1 MKNRKTETEL
11 AANDA
16 NYANGASTIIYCAVR
31 VIRVIRGSS
40 PDSKIQSA
48 FVHAKAAVNTKL
60 GARDVTGAVGC
71 EKDDTVR
78 NFFHCSPAPGND
90 TPIAA
95 RFAQKV
101 GLRFALLPGKV
112 VRP

>member
-1 MKNRKTETEL
+1 MKHKDTKAQRHKEGRASNDFFG
-11 AANDA
+11 AAFFVSLCLCVFA
-16 NYANGASTIIYCAVR
+16 PLCLCV
-31 VIRVIRGSS
+31 SS
-40 PDSKIQSA
+40 L
-48 FVHAKAAVNTKL
+48 VHAKAAVNTKL

-95 RFAQKV
+95 RFAQKL
-101 GLRFALLPGKV
+101 GLRFALLPGK
-112 VRP
+112 

>member
-1 MKNRKTETEL
+1 MKHKDTKAQRHKEGRASNDFFG
-11 AANDA
+11 AAFFV
-16 NYANGASTIIYCAVR
+16 SLRLCV
-31 VIRVIRGSS
+31 SS
-40 PDSKIQSA
+40 L
-48 FVHAKAAVNTKL
+48 VHAKAAVNTKL

-71 EKDDTVR
+71 QKDDTVR

-95 RFAQKV
+95 RFAQKL